1 MGYLSKR
8 KTENRKHLAVWC
20 FAVAVFLLSTA
31 DFFLI
36 NGKITDNL
44 ADCRVQMLFTSAL
57 AFIFSITNL
66 NFRTALISV
75 LAFLINFCEIASRSD
90 LFREIPDPIEIWAKP
105 IVKKIAVIDIG
116 GEKSSYVKMLAWIKE
131 KSPDY
136 TVIINAVDTDFLK
149 KLSEYYNYS
158 VIGKKLALFTNDE
171 YIDADWDKKNNDMLW
186 AKFISPNDRQYA
198 ILAVNMPKTDD
209 ADDYKRYLQRCGEIA
224 SFSNSFDEPVI
235 LAGGFKTAP
244 WTDKTRCFASVSFKT
259 GVFYGNYPAYL
270 PGIMRYPADYIYT
283 HNGIDILSQQTQKSN
298 GSRYLPVL
306 ATVSIHPI

>member
-8 KTENRKHLAVWC
+8 KAESRKHLAVWC

-31 DFFLI
+31 DFFLV

-44 ADCRVQMLFTSAL
+44 ADYRVQLLFISAL
-57 AFIFSITNL
+57 AFIFSVTGL

-90 LFREIPDPIEIWAKP
+90 LFREIPDPLEIWAEP
-105 IVKKIAVIDIG
+105 IIKKIAVIDVD

-136 TVIINAVDTDFLK
+136 AVIINAVDTDFLK
-149 KLSEYYNYS
+149 KLSASYAYS

-171 YIDADWDKKNNDMLW
+171 YIDADWDKENDDLLW
-186 AKFISPNDRQYA
+186 AKFISPNDRKYA
-198 ILAVNMPKTDD
+198 IMAVNLPLTDD
-209 ADDYKRYLQRCGEIA
+209 TDSYNRYLQRCEEIA
-224 SFSNSFDEPVI
+224 SISNDFDEPVI

-244 WTDKTRCFASVSFKT
+244 WTDKIRCFAAASFKT
-259 GVFYGNYPAYL
+259 GVFSGNYPAYL
-270 PGIMRYPADYIYT
+270 PGIMRRPADYVYT
-283 HNGIDILSQQTQKSN
+283 HSGIDILSQQIQKNN

-306 ATVSIHPI
+306 TTVSIHPI